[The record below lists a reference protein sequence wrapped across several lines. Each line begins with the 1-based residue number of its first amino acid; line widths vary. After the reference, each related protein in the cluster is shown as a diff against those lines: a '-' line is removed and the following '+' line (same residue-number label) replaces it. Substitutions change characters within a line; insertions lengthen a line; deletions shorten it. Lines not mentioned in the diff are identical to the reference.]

1 MDELI
6 HIDKILINNEDEIKL
21 SVTLPIYRSKH
32 IIWITFESL
41 MKQKNINFN
50 WELIIIQE
58 RLEPYI
64 SYDEIETKYL
74 DNLIKIGLKRIVY
87 IEIKNWIP
95 LSKKWINLFSYC
107 SDTSVCTVLVHS
119 DAYNQSYR
127 LIETYDIFNKQ
138 EDIVWVCSKKG
149 IFYDIYTGKKIIFD
163 GNLQNKG
170 VNNPGKAGL
179 YRSIRTNIAK
189 KINTDEYPERYVDS
203 WLYKNSC
210 KIVKD
215 PIVIFNESDNWK
227 YSLETDGLNKI
238 FTGS

>member
-95 LSKKWINLFSYC
+95 LSKKWINLF
-107 SDTSVCTVLVHS
+107 
-119 DAYNQSYR
+119 YNS
-127 LIETYDIFNKQ
+127 
-138 EDIVWVCSKKG
+138 
-149 IFYDIYTGKKIIFD
+149 
-163 GNLQNKG
+163 
-170 VNNPGKAGL
+170 
-179 YRSIRTNIAK
+179 
-189 KINTDEYPERYVDS
+189 
-203 WLYKNSC
+203 
-210 KIVKD
+210 
-215 PIVIFNESDNWK
+215 
-227 YSLETDGLNKI
+227 
-238 FTGS
+238 